1 MSSHMVYQKRWLAVL
16 DLADFAKAQKTP
28 VGAVQHGD
36 KVIAF
41 EVSQVFN
48 EKQPQVK
55 VRGEHK
61 DMT

>member
-1 MSSHMVYQKRWLAVL
+1 ML